1 MKLLILVIVLVVFS
15 SLSCRKQLSFSL
27 AKNGRNEIIAIQ
39 PLDDFDVSSI
49 DSVINEISKVYDR
62 RVIILPSIK
71 IPDTFINQETNK
83 YSADS
88 ILNLLSEFQKD
99 NVVEIIGLTNYP
111 IFTTKQIKQITYLDD
126 KIFGMSYQPG
136 NTCVVSDYRLKT
148 GNQKLYNRRLRNVI
162 MHEVGHNLG
171 LSHCPND
178 KCIMSTETGRYE
190 NLDLGND
197 EYCDKCKGELLQ

>member
-1 MKLLILVIVLVVFS
+1 
-15 SLSCRKQLSFSL
+15 LSFSL

-197 EYCDKCKGELLQ
+197 EYCDKCKSELLQ